1 VKRFGLNNVV
11 DLRGR
16 GARASGGPDASG
28 PGAAAPA
35 PAAQRA
41 RSIVAFGGGKGGIGK
56 SLVAANVGIALA
68 RTGQRVLL
76 VDADLGGAN
85 LHTCLGVSQ
94 PAATLSDFVLRGVP
108 LAKLAVPTGIDG
120 LGLVSGALDALDA
133 ANPRAQVRA
142 KLLEELQAQ
151 DVDYL
156 LLDLGAGT
164 GVHTLDFFLLANH
177 GVLVV
182 LPEPTSVEN
191 AYRFLKASLFRRLQQ
206 LARELGVERL
216 AEGALGSRDSAMRP
230 PAEVVAQV
238 RTTDPAAADALATAL
253 QKYRV
258 KLVVNQ
264 VRAPADESVGPAVAS
279 AWKKFFGLEMDYLGG
294 IPYDD
299 AAWRAVR
306 RRRPLLLDT
315 PESEAAKQLQVV
327 ASRLAAFDADTARP

>member
-16 GARASGGPDASG
+16 GARADTAPEVS
-28 PGAAAPA
+28 GAAPVA
-35 PAAQRA
+35 PAAGRG
-41 RSIVAFGGGKGGIGK
+41 RRIVAFGGGKGGIGK

-68 RTGQRVLL
+68 QAGHSVLL

-85 LHTCLGVSQ
+85 LHTCLGVSA
-94 PAATLSDFVLRGVP
+94 PSATLSDFVLRGIP
-108 LAKLAVPTGIDG
+108 LAQLAVPTGIER
-120 LGLVSGALDALDA
+120 LSLVSGALDALDA
-133 ANPRAQVRA
+133 ANPRAQVRV
-142 KLLEELQAQ
+142 KLLAELQLQ

-164 GVHTLDFFLLANH
+164 GVHTLDFFLLATH

-191 AYRFLKASLFRRLQQ
+191 AYRFLKASLLRRLQQ

-216 AEGALGSRDSAMRP
+216 AEGALGSRDSAMRT
-230 PAEVVAQV
+230 PADVVAHV
-238 RTTDPAAADALATAL
+238 RATDAEAADALASAL
-253 QKYRV
+253 QAYRV

-306 RRRPLLLDT
+306 RRRPLLVET
-315 PESEAAKQLQVV
+315 PDSDAARQLTLV
-327 ASRLAAFDADTARP
+327 AARLAALDPNVLP

>member
-1 VKRFGLNNVV
+1 MKRFGLNNVV

-16 GARASGGPDASG
+16 PARGGVGLEG
-28 PGAAAPA
+28 PAAP
-35 PAAQRA
+35 PLTPTSRRA
-41 RSIVAFGGGKGGIGK
+41 RRIVAFGGGKGGIGK

-68 RTGQRVLL
+68 RAGHTVLL

-85 LHTCLGVSQ
+85 LHTCLGVPQ

-108 LAKLAVPTGIDG
+108 LAKLAVPTGIER
-120 LGLVSGALDALDA
+120 LTLVSGALDALDA
-133 ANPRAQVRA
+133 ANPRAKVRA

-164 GVHTLDFFLLANH
+164 GVHTLDFFLLADH
-177 GVLVV
+177 GILVV

-191 AYRFLKASLFRRLQQ
+191 TYRFLKASLFRRLQQ
-206 LARELGVERL
+206 LARELGVEQL
-216 AEGALGSRDSAMRP
+216 AEGALGSRDSALRT
-230 PAEVVAQV
+230 PAEVVAHV
-238 RTTDPAAADALATAL
+238 RATDSAAADALAMSL
-253 QKYRV
+253 QAYRV

-306 RRRPLLLDT
+306 KRRALLVET
-315 PESEAAKQLQVV
+315 PDSEAARQITVV
-327 ASRLAAFDADTARP
+327 ASRLVALDPKPAST

>member
-1 VKRFGLNNVV
+1 MKRFGLNNVV

-16 GARASGGPDASG
+16 GARASGPDVSGAPSVAPASG
-28 PGAAAPA
+28 
-35 PAAQRA
+35 RA
-41 RSIVAFGGGKGGIGK
+41 RRIVAFGGGKGGIGK

-68 RTGQRVLL
+68 QSGHSVLL

-108 LAKLAVPTGIDG
+108 LAQLAVPTGIER
-120 LGLVSGALDALDA
+120 LNLVSGALDALDA
-133 ANPRAQVRA
+133 ANPRAQVRS
-142 KLLEELQAQ
+142 KLLAELQAQ

-164 GVHTLDFFLLANH
+164 GVHTLDFFLLAHH

-206 LARELGVERL
+206 LAKELGVERL
-216 AEGALGSRDSAMRP
+216 AEGALGSRDSAMRT
-230 PAEVVAQV
+230 PADVVAHV
-238 RTTDPAAADALATAL
+238 RGMDADAADALAIAL
-253 QKYRV
+253 QAYRV

-306 RRRPLLLDT
+306 KRRPLLVET
-315 PESEAAKQLQVV
+315 PDSDAARQLAVV
-327 ASRLAAFDADTARP
+327 ASRLAALDVSSSP

>member
-16 GARASGGPDASG
+16 SPRASEPGDEAGAPSVAPASG
-28 PGAAAPA
+28 
-35 PAAQRA
+35 RA
-41 RSIVAFGGGKGGIGK
+41 RRIVAFGGGKGGIGK

-68 RTGQRVLL
+68 RLGHSVLL

-85 LHTCLGVSQ
+85 LHTCLGVAQ

-108 LAKLAVPTGIDG
+108 LAQLAVPTGIER
-120 LGLVSGALDALDA
+120 LNLVSGALDALDA
-133 ANPRAQVRA
+133 ANPRAQVRG
-142 KLLEELQAQ
+142 KLLDELQAQ

-164 GVHTLDFFLLANH
+164 GVHTLDFFLLAHH

-206 LARELGVERL
+206 LAKELGVERL
-216 AEGALGSRDSAMRP
+216 AEGALGSRDSAMRT
-230 PAEVVAQV
+230 PADVVAHV
-238 RTTDPAAADALATAL
+238 RTMDAVAADALSQAL
-253 QKYRV
+253 QSYRV

-306 RRRPLLLDT
+306 RRRPLLVET
-315 PESEAAKQLQVV
+315 PDSDASRQLTVV
-327 ASRLAAFDADTARP
+327 ASRLAALEATGPV

>member
-1 VKRFGLNNVV
+1 LKRFGLNNVV

-16 GARASGGPDASG
+16 GARASGPDA
-28 PGAAAPA
+28 PGAPPVAPA
-35 PAAQRA
+35 GGRA
-41 RSIVAFGGGKGGIGK
+41 RRIVAFGGGKGGIGK

-68 RTGQRVLL
+68 QSGHSVLL

-108 LAKLAVPTGIDG
+108 LAQLAVPTGIDR
-120 LGLVSGALDALDA
+120 LNLVSGALDALDA

-142 KLLEELQAQ
+142 KLLGELQAQ

-164 GVHTLDFFLLANH
+164 GVHTLDFFLLAHH

-206 LARELGVERL
+206 LAKELGVERL
-216 AEGALGSRDSAMRP
+216 AEGALGSRDSAMRT
-230 PAEVVAQV
+230 PADVVAHV
-238 RTTDPAAADALATAL
+238 RAMDADAADALATAL
-253 QKYRV
+253 QAYRV

-306 RRRPLLLDT
+306 RRRPLLVET
-315 PESEAAKQLQVV
+315 PDSDAARQLAMV
-327 ASRLAAFDADTARP
+327 AARLAALDVDASP

>member
-1 VKRFGLNNVV
+1 MKRFGLNNVV

-16 GARASGGPDASG
+16 SARASAGPDV
-28 PGAAAPA
+28 PGETPVSAPGS
-35 PAAQRA
+35 RA
-41 RSIVAFGGGKGGIGK
+41 RRIVAFGGGKGGIGK

-68 RTGQRVLL
+68 QAGNSVLL

-94 PAATLSDFVLRGVP
+94 PSATLSDFVLRGVP
-108 LAKLAVPTGIDG
+108 LAKLAVPTGIER
-120 LGLVSGALDALDA
+120 LSLVSGALDALDA
-133 ANPRAQVRA
+133 ANPRAQVRN
-142 KLLEELQAQ
+142 KLLEELQVQ

-206 LARELGVERL
+206 LAKDLGVERL
-216 AEGALGSRDSAMRP
+216 AEGALGSRDSAMRT
-230 PAEVVAQV
+230 PADVVAHV
-238 RTTDPAAADALATAL
+238 RATDAEAADRLAAAL
-253 QKYRV
+253 QAYRV

-306 RRRPLLLDT
+306 KRRPLLVET
-315 PESEAAKQLQVV
+315 PESDAARQLTAV
-327 ASRLAAFDADTARP
+327 ASRLAALDPSIPS